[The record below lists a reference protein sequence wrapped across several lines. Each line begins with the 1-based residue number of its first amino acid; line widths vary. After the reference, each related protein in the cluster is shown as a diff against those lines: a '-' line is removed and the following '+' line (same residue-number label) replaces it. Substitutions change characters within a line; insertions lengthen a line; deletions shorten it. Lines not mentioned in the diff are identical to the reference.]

1 MRRYRGNPLST
12 HESEARGMILDQK
25 NFNRTQREQNENSF
39 AMMGAMEDRWAHE
52 EDDDRHAFKRAELT
66 WELRNEED

>member
-12 HESEARGMILDQK
+12 HESEARGMIWDQK
-25 NFNRTQREQNENSF
+25 NFNRSQQELNENSF
-39 AMMGAMEDRWAHE
+39 AMMGAMEARWAHE
-52 EDDDRHAFKRAELT
+52 GDDDRRAFKQAELA